1 MASAAA
7 STMEKRTSDRMARIN
22 LAKDLYRTTPEMTV
36 EFAIALLASIGM
48 NEETARKT
56 IEEIE
61 R

>member
-1 MASAAA
+1 
-7 STMEKRTSDRMARIN
+7 MARIN

-36 EFAIALLASIGM
+36 EFAIALLTSIGM